1 MTIQQITV
9 ASCFFRVSVANPPI
23 APFSLT
29 WGMLAVYRTI
39 LSGIFGQA
47 CKNQVIS
54 GNNNQKRIFV
64 PVHTL
69 HQFSLLFYH
78 PFNHPKSTTKRQ
90 NPVFFGILSFD
101 CLFHAYKINPSLTSA
116 VHLLSDWHTDS
127 RCWSLLRWSVAV

>member
-9 ASCFFRVSVANPPI
+9 TSCFFRASAANPPI
-23 APFSLT
+23 TPFSLT

-47 CKNQVIS
+47 CKSQVIS

-64 PVHTL
+64 PVRTL
-69 HQFSLLFYH
+69 HQFSLLFYR
-78 PFNHPKSTTKRQ
+78 PSNHPKSTTKRQ

-101 CLFHAYKINPSLTSA
+101 CLSHAYKINPSLTSA
-116 VHLLSDWHTDS
+116 VHPRSNSHTDS
-127 RCWSLLRWSVAV
+127 RCSSLLRWSVPV